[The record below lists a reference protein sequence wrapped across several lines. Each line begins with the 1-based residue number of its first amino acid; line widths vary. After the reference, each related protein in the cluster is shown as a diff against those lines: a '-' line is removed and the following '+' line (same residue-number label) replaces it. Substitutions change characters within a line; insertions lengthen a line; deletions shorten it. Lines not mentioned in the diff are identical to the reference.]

1 MAGLGSARPGSG
13 VAPPPPTATIIYID
27 TQAIEMN
34 QESAYPESPFAKFK
48 GTLSISNNGNEI
60 DCYVLDNEERV
71 MSIRAVVNAI
81 AGVSTGKLD
90 SYIGVKAL
98 EPYIDKTSILGEPI
112 NFSIPGT
119 QLKGIGINAEKFLDI
134 LTAYISAFTDGK
146 LETDNQKEIAIRC
159 IKLNTSLSKVGLI
172 ALIDEA
178 TGYQNIRQEDE
189 LQIKLRAFL
198 ADELRDWEKTFPDE
212 LWNEF
217 GRLTNWEGP
226 LHSRPKYWGKLVM
239 ELIYDALD
247 PDVALYLKNEKP
259 KPQHRLNYHQW
270 LTENYG
276 LKYLSF
282 HIQQVIGVAKTCD
295 TMDDLRQKVAYLY
308 KKQPMQIAMSI
319 PPVESNE

>member
-1 MAGLGSARPGSG
+1 
-13 VAPPPPTATIIYID
+13 
-27 TQAIEMN
+27 MN
-34 QESAYPESPFAKFK
+34 QDSAYPESPFAKFK
-48 GTLSISNNGNEI
+48 GVLSIGSDGNEI

-90 SYIGVKAL
+90 TYIGVKAL
-98 EPYIDKTSILGEPI
+98 EPYIDKTKILGEPI
-112 NFSIPGT
+112 TFSIQGT

-134 LTAYISAFTDGK
+134 LTAYISAYTDEK
-146 LETDNQKEIAIRC
+146 LETDKQKEIAIRC

-178 TGYQNIRQEDE
+178 TGYQTIRQEDE

-198 ADELRDWEKTFPDE
+198 AEELRAWEKTFPDE

-217 GRLTNWEGP
+217 GRLTNWQGP

-259 KPQHRLNYHQW
+259 KPRHGQNYHQW
-270 LTENYG
+270 LTEDYG
-276 LKYLSF
+276 LKSLSF
-282 HIQQVIGVAKTCD
+282 HIQQVIGIAKTCN
-295 TMDDLRQKVAYLY
+295 TMDELKQKVAHLY

-319 PPVESNE
+319 PQVESKE